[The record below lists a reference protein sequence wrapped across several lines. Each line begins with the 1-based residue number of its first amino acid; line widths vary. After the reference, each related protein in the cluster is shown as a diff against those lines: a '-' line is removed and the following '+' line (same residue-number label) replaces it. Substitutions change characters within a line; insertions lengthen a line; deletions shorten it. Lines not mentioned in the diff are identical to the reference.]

1 MKAEYHPSI
10 AERDSATKRADAEAA
25 LCVHEMFEA
34 QVARTPHAVA
44 VIFESASITYHE
56 LNQRANQLA
65 RHLQSLGVRPESLC
79 GICVERSIEMLVGVL
94 GILKTGAAYVP
105 LDAAYPQE
113 RLAFMLE
120 DTRMQILL
128 TQQHLAEVLESLN
141 APDTKLVRL
150 DTEWQT
156 IARQQ
161 SDNLNVKA
169 NAHHPA
175 YVIFTSG
182 STGRPKGVVMNHRA
196 LVNLVKWQRKSSQE
210 FGGGKKTV
218 QFASLSF
225 DVSFQEMFSTWC
237 DGGTLLLIRD
247 EWRRDVRQLWELL
260 LAEQIERL
268 FLPPIVLQRLAEV
281 AEKHKSAPVSLREV
295 ITAGEQLKITPQ
307 IRRMFARLPDC
318 TLHNQYGPSESHV
331 VAAYRLAGDSAAWME
346 LPPIGRPITNAHLLI
361 LDEHLQPVETGGAG
375 ELYIGGTCLAESY
388 LNRPQL
394 TAERFIANPS
404 RAVLADDANDESKQ
418 PSRLY
423 RTGDLAR
430 RLPDGNVEFLGRID
444 HQVKI
449 RGYRI
454 ETGEVE
460 AALLDHTLIREAI
473 VTAREDA
480 LGTRRLVAY
489 IVCKDTHAH
498 VHLSSGELRS
508 FLHQTLPEFMIP
520 SAFMHLDSL
529 PLTPNGK
536 VDRAVL
542 PAPGIERA
550 EMQETIAP
558 PTNDVEARLQEIWE
572 RVLDVRPI
580 GVKDNFFELG
590 GDSLQAVAMLIEIKE
605 AFGKNLPASS
615 LLGEGTIES
624 LAQTICAATAAEE
637 EWSSLVPIQT
647 GGTRPPIFFAHSI
660 GGEVYSYKALA
671 RHLGADQPFYGL
683 QARGLDGKQAPFRD
697 LVAMAAQY
705 TEEVLRVQPR
715 EPFLLGGYSLGGTI
729 AFEMAQ
735 QLYSKGYREIHVLIL
750 DEEAPG
756 HAASGLRSVLN
767 VARNFPHWFMH
778 HVARR
783 PEHELRESIRRN
795 LKKFG
800 RRIRRA
806 FGGRVDSSPES
817 YEAGLAGI
825 VDITQLPE
833 LHRKVDAALYEAW
846 VNYEPRAYPGR
857 LMLFRTQAQPLFSGF
872 GKDKGWNRLT
882 AEGVEIKI
890 VPGNHNSMYEEPNAL
905 PLAREI
911 KTYLRQRVGSILI
924 CFAPSSLLLM

>member
-1 MKAEYHPSI
+1 MKVEYHSSI
-10 AERDSATKRADAEAA
+10 NEHDSGAAVTDAEAA
-25 LCVHEMFEA
+25 VCAYEMFEA
-34 QVARTPHAVA
+34 QAARTPEAIA
-44 VIFESASITYHE
+44 IIFESASITYHE
-56 LNQRANQLA
+56 LNRRANQLA
-65 RHLQSLGVRPESLC
+65 RHLQTLGVRPESLC

-113 RLAFMLE
+113 RLSFMLE
-120 DTRMQILL
+120 DTRMQVLL
-128 TQQHLAEVLESLN
+128 TQQHLASVLKSLN
-141 APDTKLVRL
+141 APNTKLLLL
-150 DTEWQT
+150 DAEWHSITRQT
-156 IARQQ
+156 G
-161 SDNLNVKA
+161 DNLNVKA
-169 NAHHPA
+169 DAHHPA

-182 STGRPKGVVMNHRA
+182 STGRPKGVVMGHEA
-196 LVNLVKWQRKSSQE
+196 LVNLLRWQRESSQR

-237 DGGTLLLIRD
+237 DGGTLVLIRD
-247 EWRRDVRQLWELL
+247 EMRRDVRQLWELL

-268 FLPPIVLQRLAEV
+268 FLPPVVLQRLAEV
-281 AEKHKSAPVSLREV
+281 ADKQPIAPTSLREV

-331 VAAYRLAGDSAAWME
+331 VAAYRLAGDPAAWME
-346 LPPIGRPITNAHLLI
+346 LPPIGRPITNAHLRI
-361 LDEHLQPVETGGAG
+361 LDEHLQSVETGVAG
-375 ELYIGGTCLAESY
+375 ELYIGGVCLADGY

-394 TAERFIANPS
+394 TAERFITNPS
-404 RAVLADDANDESKQ
+404 HAIEGGTNDESKH
-418 PSRLY
+418 SARLY

-430 RLPDGNVEFLGRID
+430 RLSDGNVEFLGRID

-460 AALLDHTLIREAI
+460 AALLSHTLIREAV

-480 LGTRRLVAY
+480 TATRRLVGY
-489 IVCKDTHAH
+489 IVGKDPHAH
-498 VHLSSGELRS
+498 VLPTSSELRS
-508 FLHQTLPEFMIP
+508 FLRQTLPEFMIP
-520 SAFMHLDSL
+520 SAFLHLDSL

-536 VDRAVL
+536 VDRAAL
-542 PAPGIERA
+542 PAPAVERA
-550 EMQETIAP
+550 GTQQSIAP
-558 PTNDVEARLQEIWE
+558 PTNDMEARLQEIWE

-624 LAQTICAATAAEE
+624 LAQTICATSAEEE

-647 GGTRPPIFFAHSI
+647 GGTRPPIFFAHAI

-697 LVAMAAQY
+697 MVAMAAEY
-705 TEEVLRVQPR
+705 TEEVLRVQPH

-735 QLYSKGYREIHVLIL
+735 QLYSKGHREIHVLIL

-756 HAASGLRSVLN
+756 HAASGFRSVFN
-767 VARNFPHWFMH
+767 VARNFPYWFLH

-783 PEHELRESIRRN
+783 PEHELRESVRRN
-795 LKKFG
+795 LKRFA
-800 RRIRRA
+800 RHIRQSL
-806 FGGRVDSSPES
+806 GGRVDSSPEA

-833 LHRKVDAALYEAW
+833 IHRKVDAALYEAW
-846 VNYEPRAYPGR
+846 VKYEPRAYPGR

-882 AEGVEIKI
+882 AEGVEVKI

-911 KTYLRQRVGSILI
+911 KAYLEQRVGSVLL

>member
-1 MKAEYHPSI
+1 MKVEYHSSI
-10 AERDSATKRADAEAA
+10 NEHDLGAALTEADAEAA
-25 LCVHEMFEA
+25 VRVHEMFEA
-34 QVARTPHAVA
+34 QAARTPDAIA
-44 VIFESASITYHE
+44 VIFEGASITYHE

-65 RHLQSLGVRPESLC
+65 CHLQALGVRPESLC

-120 DTRMQILL
+120 DTRMQVLL
-128 TQQHLAEVLESLN
+128 TQQHLAEELKSLN
-141 APDTKLVRL
+141 APNTKLLLL
-150 DTEWQT
+150 DAEWHSIT
-156 IARQQ
+156 RQP
-161 SDNLNVKA
+161 SDNLNVKTD
-169 NAHHPA
+169 AHPPA

-182 STGRPKGVVMNHRA
+182 STGRPKGVVMGHEA
-196 LVNLVKWQRKSSQE
+196 LVNLLRWQIESSRR

-237 DGGTLLLIRD
+237 DGGTLVLIRD
-247 EWRRDVRQLWELL
+247 EMRRDVRQLWELL

-268 FLPPIVLQRLAEV
+268 FLPPVVLQRLAEV
-281 AEKHKSAPVSLREV
+281 ADKQPIAPGSLREV

-307 IRRMFARLPDC
+307 VRRMFARLPDC

-331 VAAYRLAGDSAAWME
+331 VAAYRLVGDPAAWME
-346 LPPIGRPITNAHLLI
+346 LPPIGRPITNARLYI
-361 LDEHLQPVETGGAG
+361 LDEHLQPVETGVAG
-375 ELYIGGTCLAESY
+375 ELYIGGVCLADGY

-394 TAERFIANPS
+394 TAERFITNPS
-404 RAVLADDANDESKQ
+404 HAVESSTEDESEYLA
-418 PSRLY
+418 RLY

-430 RLPDGNVEFLGRID
+430 RLSDGNVEFLGRID

-460 AALLDHTLIREAI
+460 AALLSHTLIREAV

-480 LGTRRLVAY
+480 TATRRLVGY
-489 IVCKDTHAH
+489 IVGKDAQAIPT
-498 VHLSSGELRS
+498 SSELRS
-508 FLHQTLPEFMIP
+508 FLRQTLPEFMIP
-520 SAFMHLDSL
+520 SAFLHLDAL

-536 VDRAVL
+536 VDRAAL
-542 PAPGIERA
+542 PAPNVERA
-550 EMQETIAP
+550 ETEQSIAP
-558 PTNDVEARLQEIWE
+558 PTNDMEARLQEIWE
-572 RVLDVRPI
+572 RVLNVRPV

-624 LAQTICAATAAEE
+624 LAQTITATTAEE

-647 GGTRPPIFFAHSI
+647 GGTRPPIFFAHAI

-697 LVAMAAQY
+697 MVTMATEY
-705 TEEVLRVQPR
+705 TKEVLRVQPH

-735 QLYSKGYREIHVLIL
+735 QLYSKGHREIHVLIL

-756 HAASGLRSVLN
+756 HAASGVRSVLN
-767 VARNFPHWFMH
+767 VARNFPHWFLH
-778 HVARR
+778 HVVRR
-783 PEHELRESIRRN
+783 PENELRESVRRN
-795 LKKFG
+795 LKRFA
-800 RRIRRA
+800 RRIRQSL
-806 FGGRVDSSPES
+806 GGRVDTSPEA

-833 LHRKVDAALYEAW
+833 IHRKVNAALYETW
-846 VNYEPRAYPGR
+846 VNYKPHLYPGR

-872 GKDKGWNRLT
+872 GKDKGWNRLA
-882 AEGVEIKI
+882 AEGVEVKI

-905 PLAREI
+905 TLAREI
-911 KTYLRQRVGSILI
+911 KAHLEQRVGSLLM
-924 CFAPSSLLLM
+924 CFAPSSLFLM